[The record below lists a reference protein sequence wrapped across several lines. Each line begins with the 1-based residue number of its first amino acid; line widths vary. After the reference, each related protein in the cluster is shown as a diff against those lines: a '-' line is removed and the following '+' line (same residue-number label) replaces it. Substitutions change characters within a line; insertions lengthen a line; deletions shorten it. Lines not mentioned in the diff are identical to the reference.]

1 MRSRQLAGQVAAI
14 TAARFGL
21 NTGFR
26 MIYLFLP
33 ALARGLQV
41 DPQAIINAVA
51 ARSALGLAAP
61 VLGSLGDSRGRK
73 TAMLAGLGVFAL
85 GCTVLSVWPGYATFV
100 LATLAISLSRIIFDP
115 SGLAYLSDRVAYER
129 RGLVFG
135 LGELAW
141 SGAFLLGVPVVGW
154 LMERAGWLT
163 PFPWLAVFSLACG
176 LWLWRALTPDSED
189 PAIRPSLGP
198 GFRFVLAQRSALA
211 LLAVGLLLTIANETV
226 GIVLGLWLET
236 SFGLQLAALGAASAV
251 IGLAELAGDGL
262 VFGLVDRVGKRRSA
276 AVGIL
281 GSVLAA
287 LALPLLGGSLVGAF
301 LALFLFYL
309 MFEFTMVA
317 RLPLITEQVPQAR
330 ATLLATNLA
339 ASSLGRSL
347 GALASGPLFSL
358 GLAANAG
365 AAAGLNLLALA
376 VLLLLVREHTGPQP
390 VRPALA
396 STAAAS
402 EPHLQE

>member
-1 MRSRQLAGQVAAI
+1 MQRRNLAGQVAAI
-14 TAARFGL
+14 STARFGL

-26 MIYLFLP
+26 MVYLFLP

-51 ARSALGLAAP
+51 ARSALGLGAP

-73 TAMLAGLGVFAL
+73 TAMLVGLGVCAL
-85 GCTVLSVWPGYATFV
+85 GCAVLSARPGYATFV

-163 PFPWLAVFSLACG
+163 PFPWLAAFSLVCG
-176 LWLWRALTPDSED
+176 LWLWRALAPDSED
-189 PAIRPSLGP
+189 AKRPSLGA
-198 GFRFVLAQRSALA
+198 GFRFVLASRSALA
-211 LLAVGLLLTIANETV
+211 MLAVGLLLTVANESV
-226 GIVLGLWLET
+226 GVVLGLWLET

-262 VFGLVDRVGKRRSA
+262 VFGLVDRAGKRRSV

-281 GSVLAA
+281 GSILAA
-287 LALPLLGGSLVGAF
+287 VALPLLGGSLVGA
-301 LALFLFYL
+301 LLGLFLFYL

-347 GALASGPLFSL
+347 GALASGPLFRL
-358 GLAANAG
+358 GLLANAG

-376 VLLLLVREHTGPQP
+376 MLLLLVREHAGPQLS
-390 VRPALA
+390 RPAPA
-396 STAAAS
+396 SRATAG